1 MMKLQDTETLERAN
15 ALALL
20 KIVELGRK
28 QIKEGKFK
36 QVEASFD
43 ELDLKIKRF
52 KEKSGSD
59 V

>member
-43 ELDLKIKRF
+43 ELDLKINHLK
-52 KEKSGSD
+52 KQS
-59 V
+59 